1 MIIEYKEKVN
11 LRVNDFDCNDNI
23 LVSSILDL
31 FQNVAGKHAT
41 KLGVGYNEL
50 LKKNRAWMI
59 VRTKIHIIKQPKQEE
74 TVTIRTWPLPLN
86 KIDANRCYEMVNE
99 NNEVLIRGI
108 SKWVNVDINL
118 RRVVRLDI
126 DYGIGEFDH
135 DHNLL
140 ENFEKI
146 KEIEDCINVVKVIP
160 SYLDLDHNGHVNNS
174 KYINFA
180 MNNIK
185 ELQNKEIKCCQ
196 IEYIKELQKEQEFD
210 LSYKVDSDEVFVVG
224 KVGPDTHFKLKFVL

>member
-31 FQNVAGKHAT
+31 FQDVAGKHAT
-41 KLGVGYNEL
+41 KLGVGYNDL
-50 LKKNRAWMI
+50 LKKNRVWMI
-59 VRTKIHIIKQPKQEE
+59 VRTKIEIIKQPKQEE
-74 TVTIRTWPLPLN
+74 VVTIRTWPLPLN
-86 KIDANRCYEMVNE
+86 KIDANRCYEMVNDKG
-99 NNEVLIRGI
+99 EVLVKGI
-108 SKWVNVDINL
+108 SKWVNVDIDL

-126 DYGIGEFDH
+126 DYGMGQFDN
-135 DHNLL
+135 DYNLL
-140 ENFEKI
+140 DNFEKI
-146 KEIEDCINVVKVIP
+146 KGIEEYDQIVKVKP
-160 SYLDLDHNGHVNNS
+160 NYLDLDHNGHVNNS

-180 MNNIK
+180 LNNIK
-185 ELQNKEIKCCQ
+185 ELQDREIKCCQ

-210 LSYKVDSDEVFVVG
+210 LYYKVDSDEVFVVG

>member
-31 FQNVAGKHAT
+31 FQDVAGKHAT
-41 KLGVGYNEL
+41 KLGVGYNDL
-50 LKKNRAWMI
+50 LKKNRVWMI
-59 VRTKIHIIKQPKQEE
+59 VRTKIEIIKQPKQEE
-74 TVTIRTWPLPLN
+74 VVTIRTWPLPLN
-86 KIDANRCYEMVNE
+86 KIDANRCYEMVNDKG
-99 NNEVLIRGI
+99 EVLVKGI
-108 SKWVNVDINL
+108 SKWVNVDIDL

-126 DYGIGEFDH
+126 DYGMGQFDN
-135 DHNLL
+135 DYNLL

-146 KEIEDCINVVKVIP
+146 KEIENCINVVKVIP
-160 SYLDLDHNGHVNNS
+160 NYLDLDRNGHVNNS

-210 LSYKVDSDEVFVVG
+210 LYYKLDG
-224 KVGPDTHFKLKFVL
+224 KLSSFSF

>member
-1 MIIEYKEKVN
+1 MLIEYKEKVN

-23 LVSSILDL
+23 LVSSILEL
-31 FQNVAGKHAT
+31 FQDVAGKHAT
-41 KLGVGYNEL
+41 KLGVGYNDL

-59 VRTKIHIIKQPKQEE
+59 VRTKIEIVKQPKQEE
-74 TVTIRTWPLPLN
+74 TVTIRTWPLPLG

-99 NNEVLIRGI
+99 NNEVLVRGI
-108 SKWVNVDINL
+108 SKWVNVDISL

-140 ENFEKI
+140 DNFEKI
-146 KEIEDCINVVKVIP
+146 KEIEECDNSIKVIP

-174 KYINFA
+174 KYVNFA
-180 MNNIK
+180 MNSIK
-185 ELQNKEIKCCQ
+185 ELQNKKIKFCQ
-196 IEYIKELQKEQEFD
+196 IEYIKELKKDEEFD
-210 LSYKVDSDEVFVVG
+210 LYYIVYSDEVFIVG
-224 KVGPDTHFKLKFVL
+224 KVGTNTHFKLKFVL